1 MWKFP
6 RLHFLPWKDIFYQG
20 FQGQILGKF
29 LLKEKGKSGNVAAIG
44 QQVIIKV
51 CKP

>member
-1 MWKFP
+1 
-6 RLHFLPWKDIFYQG
+6 L
-20 FQGQILGKF
+20 QGQILGKF